1 MAKLLQGDRFPALE
15 AELLYAG
22 KNVITDL
29 FTEPKT
35 VIWALRYIG
44 CTVCRYDIHMAAK
57 RYSEIQ
63 AKGAKIVF
71 MLQSDKNLLQEELKD
86 SPLPFDIIC
95 DPSMKLYQA
104 LDIEPAQSM
113 EALVGDRLDDLKA
126 KGAAAAAAGFSHGK
140 YEGNEQQLPAMF
152 IVDKDGIVEKAIYA
166 ENIVGLPTLDELLTI
181 LS

>member
-1 MAKLLQGDRFPALE
+1 MAKLHQGDRFPALE

-22 KNVITDL
+22 KNFITDL

-57 RYSEIQ
+57 RYS
-63 AKGAKIVF
+63 
-71 MLQSDKNLLQEELKD
+71 
-86 SPLPFDIIC
+86 IIC
-95 DPSMKLYQA
+95 DPTMKLYEA

-166 ENIVGLPTLDELLTI
+166 ETIVGLPTLDELLTI
-181 LS
+181 L